1 MPPDLARVVAVVDA
15 MNRAPSGSV
24 LLDDLLAKRDQIK
37 VRQRPSIRRPLVPP
51 PPLSDRLAAV
61 DKFCYNL
68 SRKELLRI
76 KQIICKSDE
85 EFRKG
90 REKLIRNYPVIADV
104 QRIVADHFNITV
116 IDLLGY
122 RREPRFMRTRHIAMY
137 LANKMT
143 PLSIHEIG
151 RSFRRDH
158 TTILYAVS
166 KIAALIETD
175 KELAEKIVALKWEIG
190 NADKK

>member
-1 MPPDLARVVAVVDA
+1 

-24 LLDDLLAKRDQIK
+24 LLDDLLAKRDQIRI
-37 VRQRPSIRRPLVPP
+37 RQRASVRLRLAPP
-51 PPLSDRLAAV
+51 PSLRDRLAAV

-68 SRKELLRI
+68 SRKELLKI

-90 REKLIRNYPVIADV
+90 REKLIRNYPLIADI
-104 QRIVADHFNITV
+104 QRIVADHFNITI

-166 KIAALIETD
+166 KIAALIETEN
-175 KELAEKIVALKWEIG
+175 ELAEKVAALKREIG
-190 NADKK
+190 NADKR